1 MLALR
6 GGIMFIKVI
15 TVTALN
21 GYIKKVI
28 DSDFIL
34 NNANVKGELSNVKLH
49 SSGHIYFSLKDSFG
63 KVNCVMFKSQAQKL
77 TITPRDG
84 MNVIIR
90 GRVSV
95 YEKGGAYQVYCD
107 SMETDGEGQL
117 FLAFQNLK
125 EKLAKLGLFDDEH
138 KRIIPSFPTR
148 IGVITSQTGAAVKDI
163 INVATRR
170 NSNVNMLIY
179 PALVQGVNA
188 SNEVEQGI
196 KYFNSS
202 KNVDLIIIA
211 RGGGSIEELWAFNEE
226 NLAYAIYNS
235 KIPIITGIGHET
247 DFTIA
252 DFACDHRAPTP
263 SAAAEIA
270 VRNLKDLNN
279 EIKTLRELLL
289 RSMEFKVT
297 KEYNKVNLLNKTL
310 KVNNPLNFIVN
321 QYRHIDNLKD
331 NLNYKFDSRISI
343 EKQKLSKLNALLHA
357 HNPLNVLS
365 KGYSILQNNENRVI
379 SEISELK
386 NISYVKVTLKDGSAL
401 FKISN
406 LEEF

>member
-1 MLALR
+1 MLAPH
-6 GGIMFIKVI
+6 GGIMFIKVL

-77 TITPRDG
+77 KITPREG

-117 FLAFQNLK
+117 YLAFQLLK
-125 EKLAKLGLFDDEH
+125 EKLEKQGLFDKLH
-138 KRIIPSFPTR
+138 KKNIPSFPSR
-148 IGVITSQTGAAVKDI
+148 IGIITSPTGAAVKDI
-163 INVATRR
+163 VNVATRR
-170 NSNVNMLIY
+170 NTKINMLIY

-188 SNEVEQGI
+188 SGDI
-196 KYFNSS
+196 IRGLKHFNSL
-202 KNVDLIIIA
+202 KDVDLIIIA

-226 NLAYAIYNS
+226 DLAREIYNS

-247 DFTIA
+247 DYTIA
-252 DFACDHRAPTP
+252 DFVCDLRAPTP

-270 VRNLKDLNN
+270 VKNAQELNN
-279 EIKTLRELLL
+279 EIRSFRELLQ
-289 RSMEFKVT
+289 RSVEYKVT
-297 KEYNKVNLLNKTL
+297 KEYNKVSLLVKTL
-310 KVNNPLNFIVN
+310 KINSPLNFIVN
-321 QYRHIDNLKD
+321 QYTHIDYLEKNLS
-331 NLNYKFDSRISI
+331 YKFNAKILL
-343 EKQKLSKLNALLHA
+343 EKQKLSKLNALINA
-357 HNPLNVLS
+357 HNPLNVLN
-365 KGYSILQNNENRVI
+365 KGYAVLQNNENEVI
-379 SEISELK
+379 SEISNLK
-386 NISYVKVTLKDGSAL
+386 NIKEVRITLKDGSAR
-401 FKISN
+401 FNVSN
-406 LEEF
+406 LEEL

>member
-1 MLALR
+1 
-6 GGIMFIKVI
+6 MFIKVI

-21 GYIKKVI
+21 GYIKKII

-49 SSGHIYFSLKDSFG
+49 SSGHIYFTLKDSFG

-90 GRVSV
+90 GKVSV

-125 EKLAKLGLFDDEH
+125 EKLAKLGLFDDNH

-148 IGVITSQTGAAVKDI
+148 IGIITSQTGAAVKDI

-188 SNEVEQGI
+188 STEVEQGI
-196 KYFNSS
+196 KYFNSL

-252 DFACDHRAPTP
+252 DFVCDHRAPTP

-289 RSMEFKVT
+289 RSVEFKVT

-321 QYRHIDNLKD
+321 QYRHIDNLKE
-331 NLNYKFDSRISI
+331 NLNYKFDSRISM

-357 HNPLNVLS
+357 HNPLNVLN

-386 NISYVKVTLKDGSAL
+386 NIKDVKITLKDGSAL
-401 FKISN
+401 FKLSN

>member
-1 MLALR
+1 MLAR
-6 GGIMFIKVI
+6 HGGIMFIKVL

-34 NNANVKGELSNVKLH
+34 NNANVKGELSNVKIH
-49 SSGHIYFSLKDSFG
+49 TSGHIYFSLKDAFG
-63 KVNCVMFKSQAQKL
+63 KINCVMFKSQASKL
-77 TITPRDG
+77 RITPRDG

-90 GRVSV
+90 GKVSV
-95 YEKGGAYQVYCD
+95 YERDGAYQIYCD
-107 SMETDGEGQL
+107 DLEADGEGQL
-117 FLAFQNLK
+117 YLAFQNLK
-125 EKLAKLGLFDDEH
+125 EKLEKQGLFDRIH
-138 KRIIPSFPTR
+138 KKNIPLFPTR
-148 IGVITSQTGAAVKDI
+148 IGIITSPTGAAIKDI

-170 NSNVNMLIY
+170 NLNVNMLIY

-188 SNEVEQGI
+188 SEDIVRGV
-196 KYFNSS
+196 KYFNSL

-226 NLAYAIYNS
+226 NVAYEIYKS

-252 DFACDHRAPTP
+252 DFVSDHRAPTP

-270 VRNLKDLNN
+270 VKNLEQLNN
-279 EIKTLRELLL
+279 EIKALRQLLL
-289 RSMEFKVT
+289 RSVEFKVT

-310 KVNNPLNFIVN
+310 KINNPLNYIVN
-321 QYRHIDNLKD
+321 QYIHIDNLKE
-331 NLNYKFDSRISI
+331 NLSYKLNGKISL

-357 HNPLNVLS
+357 HNPLNVLN
-365 KGYSILQNNENRVI
+365 KGYAVLQSNENKVI
-379 SEISELK
+379 SEISNLK
-386 NISYVKVTLKDGSAL
+386 NIKEIKITLKDGSAG
-401 FKISN
+401 FKLSN

>member
-1 MLALR
+1 
-6 GGIMFIKVI
+6 MFIKVL

-34 NNANVKGELSNVKLH
+34 NNASVKGELSNVKLH
-49 SSGHIYFSLKDSFG
+49 SSGHIYFSLKDSSG
-63 KVNCVMFKSQAQKL
+63 KINCVMFKSQASKL
-77 TITPRDG
+77 KIMPRDG

-95 YEKGGAYQVYCD
+95 YEREGSYQIYCD

-117 FLAFQNLK
+117 YLAFQNLK
-125 EKLAKLGLFDDEH
+125 SKLEKEGLFDNGH
-138 KRIIPSFPTR
+138 KQKIPSFPSR
-148 IGVITSQTGAAVKDI
+148 IGVITSPTGAAVKDI

-170 NSNVNMLIY
+170 NLKVNMLIY

-188 SNEVEQGI
+188 SAEVICGI
-196 KYFNSS
+196 KYFNSL

-226 NLAYAIYNS
+226 DLARVIYNS

-252 DFACDHRAPTP
+252 DFTCDLRAPTP

-270 VRNLKDLNN
+270 VRDIKELNN
-279 EIKTLRELLL
+279 EIKAFRQMLE
-289 RSMEFKVT
+289 RSVKFKIT

-310 KVNNPLNFIVN
+310 KINNPLNFIVN
-321 QYRHIDNLKD
+321 QYNHIDNLEK
-331 NLNYKFDSRISI
+331 NLSYKFNARISF

-357 HNPLNVLS
+357 HNPLNVLD
-365 KGYSILQNNENRVI
+365 KGYAILQNDKNEVI
-379 SEISELK
+379 SEIRELK
-386 NISYVKVTLKDGSAL
+386 NIEEVKITLKDGCTR
-401 FKISN
+401 FKLSN